1 MTTTEFAHHAR
12 HSAVYRPREARHGDR
27 SSREHE
33 NSKNLPAGSNPSKR
47 HLADPGIIVPSDQE
61 NPDQGNSRQVGTF
74 REGSEVRW
82 GATSPQVQFD
92 RNTATVLIAS
102 TIMSLMQAQRQ
113 EYLKYPASTLLKSSN
128 DLGWSTLTAELR
140 SHSRYEGPGA
150 APPRDAEVGIIVRG
164 SDQGLLTYKFAGNW
178 QSVLPTMGSIRL
190 RPIGRADDEVRICS
204 KGEVEVLHLYVPTVA
219 FAPLIDDYNLPPVPA
234 RSMARHCESPRS
246 DPTGVSPRNLP
257 PHAARAT
264 RPGSEETTPGARD
277 KRNARRGS
285 PPPLAGRERVVAK
298 VAFEARTQRQSQ

>member
-1 MTTTEFAHHAR
+1 M
-12 HSAVYRPREARHGDR
+12 
-27 SSREHE
+27 
-33 NSKNLPAGSNPSKR
+33 
-47 HLADPGIIVPSDQE
+47 PSDQE

-74 REGSEVRW
+74 REVSEVRW

-204 KGEVEVLHLYVPTVA
+204 KGEVEVCPPS
-219 FAPLIDDYNLPPVPA
+219 PL
-234 RSMARHCESPRS
+234 
-246 DPTGVSPRNLP
+246 
-257 PHAARAT
+257 
-264 RPGSEETTPGARD
+264 
-277 KRNARRGS
+277 RR
-285 PPPLAGRERVVAK
+285 
-298 VAFEARTQRQSQ
+298 